1 MVFDG
6 RPIIGVS
13 CCAASNCAFF
23 AVSFSA
29 RRDLVQHRGREGG
42 EDAPERAR
50 VDRDG
55 GLEHQTCVAGR
66 QNSSIEC
73 TSPLENTKAAM
84 GSK

>member
-6 RPIIGVS
+6 RPMIGVS
-13 CCAASNCAFF
+13 CCAAANCAFF

-55 GLEHQTCVAGR
+55 GLEDQTFVF
-66 QNSSIEC
+66 SSGDVHSMDEFC
-73 TSPLENTKAAM
+73 LPATKV
-84 GSK
+84 